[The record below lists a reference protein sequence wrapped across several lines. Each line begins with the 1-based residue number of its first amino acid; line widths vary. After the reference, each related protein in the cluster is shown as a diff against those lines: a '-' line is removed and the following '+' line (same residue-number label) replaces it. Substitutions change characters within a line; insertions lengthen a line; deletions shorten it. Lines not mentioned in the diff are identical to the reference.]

1 LQGNIGSLWVSLS
14 SLGKLVNAPQPMV
27 NLREEPRVKLM
38 RVTYKA
44 TKIAVPSADF

>member
-1 LQGNIGSLWVSLS
+1 LQSSIGSLWVLPSN
-14 SLGKLVNAPQPMV
+14 LGELVNAQQPMV
-27 NLREEPRVKLM
+27 NLREEPRVKLV